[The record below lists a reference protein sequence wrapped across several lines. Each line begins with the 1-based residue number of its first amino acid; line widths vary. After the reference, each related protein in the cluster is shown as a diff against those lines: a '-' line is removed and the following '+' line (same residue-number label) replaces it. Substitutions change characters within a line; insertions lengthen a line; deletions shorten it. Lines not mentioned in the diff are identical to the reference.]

1 MRISWAVACR
11 CACKAP
17 DSRRMLGAPMT
28 FVYRGLGGIAPP
40 PRASQATLSSG
51 GAEGLT
57 APACLELRGY
67 REVTE
72 CITLEFIT
80 TTYILHKVLLNLAT
94 TARWACRR
102 DPSWSSALSL
112 NLGVGL

>member
-1 MRISWAVACR
+1 MRISSAVACR
-11 CACKAP
+11 CVCKAP

-28 FVYRGLGGIAPP
+28 FVYRGLGGLRPP
-40 PRASQATLSSG
+40 PASQATLSSG

-80 TTYILHKVLLNLAT
+80 TTYILHKVLLTLAT
-94 TARWACRR
+94 TARLACRR

-112 NLGVGL
+112 KLGVGL